1 MVLSLFYTC
10 TLLGWTWHVVY
21 GLDNTIPCLLGSQ
34 AQDVLKKVANYV
46 AVTLYYIALLP
57 SPFMFHY
64 HLYSLVSWGCDF
76 YWIMDLTQNS
86 GFIIIMLSHKYLIFP
101 IL

>member
-1 MVLSLFYTC
+1 MFLSPFYIF
-10 TLLGWTWHVVY
+10 TLLGWTRHVVY
-21 GLDNTIPCLLGSQ
+21 GLDNTMPCLLGSQ

-64 HLYSLVSWGCDF
+64 HLYILSLGVATFTGSW
-76 YWIMDLTQNS
+76 T
-86 GFIIIMLSHKYLIFP
+86 
-101 IL
+101 